1 MFKEAEGEISENN
14 ILVAVLF
21 VTVHRHELDTASVNS
36 CVVWQDH
43 LLLLHVPGV
52 CSSNLCALLQ
62 VPGVCGSNLCALL
75 HVPGVCSSYLCAAV
89 FVVRWCKGT
98 AAHFD
103 IVEYSGKLLEVAS
116 AVFLVCP

>member
-52 CSSNLCALLQ
+52 CSSNLCALL
-62 VPGVCGSNLCALL
+62 
-75 HVPGVCSSYLCAAV
+75 HVPGVCSSNLCAAV

-116 AVFLVCP
+116 AVFLVSP

>member
-52 CSSNLCALLQ
+52 CSSNLCA
-62 VPGVCGSNLCALL
+62 
-75 HVPGVCSSYLCAAV
+75 AV